1 MIKYSYTIMYVPNV
15 EATVKFYEDAFG
27 FTRKFVTPEE
37 DYGELIS
44 GETTI
49 AFAHL
54 DLATSNLSK
63 GYQQVNNEKPFGI
76 ELGFVVEDVTKAIEQ
91 VVQAGGKIYE
101 EQKVKPWGQ
110 TVGYVL
116 DNNGFLIELCTAM

>member
-1 MIKYSYTIMYVPNV
+1 MIKYSYTIMYVVDV
-15 EATVKFYEDAFG
+15 EATIKFYEQAFG
-27 FTRKFVTPEE
+27 FVRKFVTPEK
-37 DYGELIS
+37 DYGELVS

-49 AFAHL
+49 AFAHI
-54 DLATSNLSK
+54 DLAASNLSR

-76 ELGFVVEDVTKAIEQ
+76 ELGFVVEDVAKAMGEVIG
-91 VVQAGGKIYE
+91 AGGKIYE
-101 EQKVKPWGQ
+101 GQKVKPWGQ